1 MTNRFIVQK
10 DIGAFTK
17 LKWIIIDTGDTK
29 WICGRF
35 ETKKNASLYSRRL
48 NEKWHKFRRY

>member
-29 WICGRF
+29 LICGRF
-35 ETKKNASLYSRRL
+35 ETKKTASLYSRRL
-48 NEKWHKFRRY
+48 NEKWA

>member
-17 LKWIIIDTGDTK
+17 LKWIIIDTGDNK

-48 NEKWHKFRRY
+48 NEKWA